1 MKHDIDKLGP
11 RDFLVGCLI
20 VAAALLVIPLMV
32 LFFKISLY
40 LAIIIGVVLAVILGI
55 ALLGRIVRII
65 LARIRHPGGDDD
77 GYSGPG
83 EVGGAKRTIKGPPQG
98 QDEP

>member
-1 MKHDIDKLGP
+1 MTNDIDKLGP
-11 RDFLVGCLI
+11 GDFVVGCLI

-40 LAIIIGVVLAVILGI
+40 LAIVVGVVLAVILGI
-55 ALLGRIVRII
+55 ALLGRLFRII
-65 LARIRHPGGDDD
+65 VARIRHPAGGDDD
-77 GYSGPG
+77 YSGPG
-83 EVGGAKRTIKGPPQG
+83 EVGGGKKTIKGPPTG